1 MSDRDDMPTPEE
13 WRKLKAEWTHDYG
26 LRRMEDRGV
35 KYGDE
40 AERELDYAAARGKG
54 GEQDGPPASGIAQ
67 GQATTVTPPGRTA
80 QPPHPSHPSPSEI
93 ARANRH
99 QPEQGHDKSNG
110 HEAGHSR

>member
-40 AERELDYAAARGKG
+40 AERELDHAAARGKG
-54 GEQDGPPASGIAQ
+54 GEQDGAPANGIAQ
-67 GQATTVTPPGRTA
+67 GQATTVTLPGRTA
-80 QPPHPSHPSPSEI
+80 QPPHPSPSEI

-110 HEAGHSR
+110 HEAGHSM

>member
-40 AERELDYAAARGKG
+40 AERELD
-54 GEQDGPPASGIAQ
+54 
-67 GQATTVTPPGRTA
+67 
-80 QPPHPSHPSPSEI
+80 
-93 ARANRH
+93 
-99 QPEQGHDKSNG
+99 
-110 HEAGHSR
+110 